1 MLNHKE
7 IDKIFNYTK
16 TSDNNTQNVSSS
28 RAVQIAKIL
37 LPIIAGVFGMT
48 LLILPTLKKDINEFA
63 IDLIFPEGDIEK
75 MNIEK
80 TTLYYTDTNG
90 KVNNFIAKEIKEIS
104 SDSQTYNLISP
115 EANIPL
121 NNDEWINIRSST
133 GIYNHNSS
141 SLDLPKQVE
150 LFYNKGLNIITQDFF
165 YDFSKSV
172 GFSRKP
178 VIGDGF
184 LGKFN
189 SEGIEISTQNNI
201 LSLIGKTTIF
211 INEETLKKGN

>member
-1 MLNHKE
+1 M
-7 IDKIFNYTK
+7 
-16 TSDNNTQNVSSS
+16 QNVTSS
-28 RAVQIAKIL
+28 RAVRSAKIL

-48 LLILPTLKKDINEFA
+48 LLILPTLKKDINEFT

-75 MNIEK
+75 MNVEK
-80 TTLYYTDTNG
+80 TTLYYTDANG
-90 KVNNFIAKEIKEIS
+90 KINNFIAKEIKEIS
-104 SDSQTYNLISP
+104 TDSQTYNLINP

-133 GIYNHNSS
+133 GIYRHTSS
-141 SLDLPKQVE
+141 SLELPQQVE
-150 LFYNKGLNIITQDFF
+150 LFYNKGLNIVTQDFF
-165 YDFSKSV
+165 YDFGKSI

-201 LSLIGKTTIF
+201 LSLIGKTSIF

>member
-90 KVNNFIAKEIKEIS
+90 KVNNFIAKE
-104 SDSQTYNLISP
+104 D
-115 EANIPL
+115 
-121 NNDEWINIRSST
+121 R
-133 GIYNHNSS
+133 
-141 SLDLPKQVE
+141 
-150 LFYNKGLNIITQDFF
+150 
-165 YDFSKSV
+165 KSV
-172 GFSRKP
+172 
-178 VIGDGF
+178 V
-184 LGKFN
+184 
-189 SEGIEISTQNNI
+189 
-201 LSLIGKTTIF
+201 
-211 INEETLKKGN
+211 